1 VTDQSQSGPP
11 ERADAGSEPAGDVPA
26 ASAYQSTGDVPTV
39 LGPDTPTEVSPPA
52 PPPPP
57 PAIAAAMDGQDV
69 EMSAAVA
76 PLEPGESPAVSPP
89 PAVPPAPEWRPEDD
103 LSSGGPAALAA
114 ERPEIAVGAAFAG
127 GLVLALILKR
137 LAR

>member
-11 ERADAGSEPAGDVPA
+11 EGADAGSEPVADVPA
-26 ASAYQSTGDVPTV
+26 A
-39 LGPDTPTEVSPPA
+39 LGPDA
-52 PPPPP
+52 P
-57 PAIAAAMDGQDV
+57 V
-69 EMSAAVA
+69 EAPAAVA
-76 PLEPGESPAVSPP
+76 PLEPDDPPVVSPA
-89 PAVPPAPEWRPEDD
+89 PAPAPAPVPPVSDWRPEDD
-103 LSSGGPAALAA
+103 RSSGGPAAMAA

>member
-1 VTDQSQSGPP
+1 
-11 ERADAGSEPAGDVPA
+11 
-26 ASAYQSTGDVPTV
+26 
-39 LGPDTPTEVSPPA
+39 
-52 PPPPP
+52 
-57 PAIAAAMDGQDV
+57 MDGQDV
-69 EMSAAVA
+69 EVPAAPA

-89 PAVPPAPEWRPEDD
+89 AVPPAPDWRPEDD

>member
-11 ERADAGSEPAGDVPA
+11 DRADDGPESAGDVPA
-26 ASAYQSTGDVPTV
+26 A
-39 LGPDTPTEVSPPA
+39 LGPDAPTDVRP

-57 PAIAAAMDGQDV
+57 PAAIAAAIDSQDV
-69 EMSAAVA
+69 EAPAVVA
-76 PLEPGESPAVSPP
+76 PVDPGDSPAVAP
-89 PAVPPAPEWRPEDD
+89 PAVPPVPDWQPEDD
-103 LSSGGPAALAA
+103 VSSGGPAALAA
-114 ERPEIAVGAAFAG
+114 DRPEIAVGGAFAG

>member
-11 ERADAGSEPAGDVPA
+11 EPPDDGSGSTGDVPA
-26 ASAYQSTGDVPTV
+26 A
-39 LGPDTPTEVSPPA
+39 LGPDSPTQIAPA

-57 PAIAAAMDGQDV
+57 AAIATAMDEQDV
-69 EMSAAVA
+69 EVPPAVA
-76 PLEPGESPAVSPP
+76 PPAPGDSTVVSPAPVPPRSEP
-89 PAVPPAPEWRPEDD
+89 PAWRPEDD

-114 ERPEIAVGAAFAG
+114 ERPEVAVGAAFAG

>member
-11 ERADAGSEPAGDVPA
+11 EPPDDGSGSIGDVPA
-26 ASAYQSTGDVPTV
+26 A
-39 LGPDTPTEVSPPA
+39 LGPDTPPDVAPA

-57 PAIAAAMDGQDV
+57 AAIASAMDGQDV
-69 EMSAAVA
+69 ELPAAVA
-76 PLEPGESPAVSPP
+76 PLAPGESSVVSPP
-89 PAVPPAPEWRPEDD
+89 PIPPGSESPAWRPEDD

>member
-1 VTDQSQSGPP
+1 VTDQQQSGPP
-11 ERADAGSEPAGDVPA
+11 ERADAGSGPAGDTPA
-26 ASAYQSTGDVPTV
+26 A
-39 LGPDTPTEVSPPA
+39 LGPDAPTEVTPA

-57 PAIAAAMDGQDV
+57 AAIAAAMDGQDV
-69 EMSAAVA
+69 ELPAAVA
-76 PLEPGESPAVSPP
+76 PLEPGDSPAVSPP
-89 PAVPPAPEWRPEDD
+89 PVPPVSAWRPEDD

-114 ERPEIAVGAAFAG
+114 ERPEVVVGAAFAG

>member
-1 VTDQSQSGPP
+1 VTDESQSGPP
-11 ERADAGSEPAGDVPA
+11 EPADDGSGSAGDVPA
-26 ASAYQSTGDVPTV
+26 A
-39 LGPDTPTEVSPPA
+39 LGPDAPPDVPSA

-57 PAIAAAMDGQDV
+57 APIVAMMDGQDV
-69 EMSAAVA
+69 EVPAAVA
-76 PLEPGESPAVSPP
+76 PLEAADSPAAVPPGSESPA
-89 PAVPPAPEWRPEDD
+89 WRPEDD

>member
-11 ERADAGSEPAGDVPA
+11 EPPDDGSGSTADVPA
-26 ASAYQSTGDVPTV
+26 A
-39 LGPDTPTEVSPPA
+39 LGPDTPPDVAPAPPA
-52 PPPPP
+52 PV
-57 PAIAAAMDGQDV
+57 AAAMDGQDV
-69 EMSAAVA
+69 EVPPAVA
-76 PLEPGESPAVSPP
+76 PLAPGESPVVSPAP
-89 PAVPPAPEWRPEDD
+89 VPPGSESRAWRPEDD

>member
-1 VTDQSQSGPP
+1 M
-11 ERADAGSEPAGDVPA
+11 
-26 ASAYQSTGDVPTV
+26 
-39 LGPDTPTEVSPPA
+39 
-52 PPPPP
+52 
-57 PAIAAAMDGQDV
+57 MDGQDV
-69 EMSAAVA
+69 EVPAAVA
-76 PLEPGESPAVSPP
+76 PLEAADSPAAVPPGSESPA
-89 PAVPPAPEWRPEDD
+89 WRPEDD